1 MRAIRFAAGR
11 FRAQARS
18 YRWPEAPVFA
28 GFYSLLTT
36 HYSLLFQMPTD
47 LDWMRETLTLADAAE
62 EMGEV
67 PVAALVVLEGRIVGR
82 GYNRNIVDRDPS
94 AHAEIVALR
103 AAGHAV
109 GNHRLVGATLYC
121 TLEPCIMCAGAIV
134 HARLARLVF
143 AADDPKTG
151 AAGSVFDVI
160 ADPRHNHRVEVVRGV
175 MATESGERLRAFFRD
190 KRARER
196 ERKGGD

>member
-1 MRAIRFAAGR
+1 M
-11 FRAQARS
+11 
-18 YRWPEAPVFA
+18 
-28 GFYSLLTT
+28 TT
-36 HYSLLFQMPTD
+36 DS
-47 LDWMRETLTLADAAE
+47 DWMRETLSLAAAAE
-62 EMGEV
+62 ELGEV
-67 PVAALVVLEGRIVGR
+67 PVAALVVLDGHIIGR
-82 GYNRNIVDRDPS
+82 GYNRNIIDRDPS

-151 AAGSVFDVI
+151 AAGSVFDLV

-175 MATESGERLRAFFRD
+175 MAVESGERLRAFFKS
-190 KRARER
+190 KRLQEKER
-196 ERKGGD
+196 RNGD